1 MRLLYILIL
10 IEDKRRI
17 ELPRVIT
24 QIISNYPYFTNSR
37 LSQIVVVLILA
48 QIYLYK
54 HTYNFYKKG
63 KN

>member
-1 MRLLYILIL
+1 MIL

-54 HTYNFYKKG
+54 HTYNFNKKG

>member
-48 QIYLYK
+48 QIYLYI

>member
-54 HTYNFYKKG
+54 HTYNLYKKG